1 MDITSDT
8 FLQTARGEDGLR
20 DMLAV
25 LDDIEEEKSPSDIL
39 AGSFPDFSSGN
50 EPFASKKNIFE
61 ESGRQAWNKEHVL
74 ARCDMQYIL
83 KISPRCG
90 VNFISVWKKSLYGRL
105 LSEIKEDDDM
115 VEVFAE
121 TVGNTITDVL
131 GKNLSEGGWAIVT
144 APRRRHVERN
154 FATLVSLR
162 IADRLHIPFYED
174 IIHCK
179 SKQRMNAVFT
189 ISQVPSEPN
198 IIVFDDIVTTGST
211 LASIKQAFE
220 KYNKN
225 LLFFTGINN
234 KL

>member
-1 MDITSDT
+1 MLSHD
-8 FLQTARGEDGLR
+8 EDEPIGIS
-20 DMLAV
+20 AI
-25 LDDIEEEKSPSDIL
+25 LDDIKDVPIPSDVL
-39 AGSFPDFSSGN
+39 HDSLSFLPETESGSSSS
-50 EPFASKKNIFE
+50 ERNIFE

-90 VNFISVWKKSLYGRL
+90 VSFISVWKKSLYGRL
-105 LSEIKEDDDM
+105 LSEIKEDDEM
-115 VEVFAE
+115 IEVFA
-121 TVGNTITDVL
+121 TTISSTISEVL
-131 GKNLSEGGWAIVT
+131 GQNLSLGGFCIVT
-144 APRRRHVERN
+144 APRRRHLERN
-154 FATLVSLR
+154 FANLVSVRLSE
-162 IADRLHIPFYED
+162 ILHIPFYED

-179 SKQRMNAVFT
+179 SKQRMNAVFSL
-189 ISQVPSEPN
+189 SQVPSEPN

-211 LASIKQAFE
+211 LSSIKNAFE

>member
-1 MDITSDT
+1 MLPSFLSHKHAAGGIDGDPGQIVAAVVAEIGNSSSAVGHFDQLTGSVTDCLCLTVSD
-8 FLQTARGEDGLR
+8 
-20 DMLAV
+20 
-25 LDDIEEEKSPSDIL
+25 
-39 AGSFPDFSSGN
+39 
-50 EPFASKKNIFE
+50 
-61 ESGRQAWNKEHVL
+61 
-74 ARCDMQYIL
+74 
-83 KISPRCG
+83 
-90 VNFISVWKKSLYGRL
+90 
-105 LSEIKEDDDM
+105 
-115 VEVFAE
+115 
-121 TVGNTITDVL
+121 
-131 GKNLSEGGWAIVT
+131 
-144 APRRRHVERN
+144 
-154 FATLVSLR
+154 
-162 IADRLHIPFYED
+162 IADRLQIPFYED